1 MAHTLSDKSDLSN
14 LNLKP
19 STHCSIHV
27 IKIQGYPWIPII
39 LATVSVVSELTG
51 PKRCSS
57 RYSSAPQPMRT
68 ECSMPPQK
76 LRARYMYIRYGVME
90 GGGRGEG
97 GRAFGYHFSL
107 STFSQQG
114 VSTTE
119 RRKREKKM
127 VCTRVEMVCA
137 VPSLILFSGGS
148 QSMQPHESSLF
159 LLGVLF

>member
-1 MAHTLSDKSDLSN
+1 MAHTLSDKFDLSN

-114 VSTTE
+114 ASTTE
-119 RRKREKKM
+119 RRKRDGHPEKK
-127 VCTRVEMVCA
+127 RWCA
-137 VPSLILFSGGS
+137 RGWKWCVRYRASFCSVV
-148 QSMQPHESSLF
+148 
-159 LLGVLF
+159 GVNPCNPMKVAFFC